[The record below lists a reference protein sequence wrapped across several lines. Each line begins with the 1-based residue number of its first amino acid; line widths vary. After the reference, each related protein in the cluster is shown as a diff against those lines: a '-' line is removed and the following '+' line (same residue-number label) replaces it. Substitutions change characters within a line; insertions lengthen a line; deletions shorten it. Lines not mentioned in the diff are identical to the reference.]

1 MPRCVRMSRSG
12 RHRMRI
18 ISSEMVSVHGN
29 QLASA
34 DSAVE
39 RDISRGD
46 PVVSFIHV
54 PWQANIWRVKQN
66 IVWRPRSPIASI
78 HELSAANIGCTT
90 CDVHSRV
97 LVISV
102 FDCQQPVGKYCVLHS
117 SIGSH
122 KGENG
127 LRTLK
132 LILICSEEVRLTI
145 LYSYKGLYTYTACRL
160 KINIFHLISEYV
172 HAKHV

>member
-46 PVVSFIHV
+46 PVVSFI

-78 HELSAANIGCTT
+78 HVLSATNIRCTT
-90 CDVHSRV
+90 CYMYSR
-97 LVISV
+97 
-102 FDCQQPVGKYCVLHS
+102 S
-117 SIGSH
+117 SSC
-122 KGENG
+122 NQ
-127 LRTLK
+127 
-132 LILICSEEVRLTI
+132 CVRLSTTCWKVLRFTLI
-145 LYSYKGLYTYTACRL
+145 NWLSQRRKRIEDI
-160 KINIFHLISEYV
+160 KININLQRRSSIDNLVFIKAYIHIRL
-172 HAKHV
+172 AGWK